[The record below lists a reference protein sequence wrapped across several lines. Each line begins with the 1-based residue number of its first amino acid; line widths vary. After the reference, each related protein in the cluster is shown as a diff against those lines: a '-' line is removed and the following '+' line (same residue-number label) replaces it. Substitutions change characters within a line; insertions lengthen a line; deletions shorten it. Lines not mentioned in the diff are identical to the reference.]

1 MSGAEQM
8 ADRLTAIADSGKV
21 GATSIRNLYTAAG
34 KGEAGLRALHAQS
47 DKLSKSLDTAK
58 KRVET
63 LTSVRDSVASKLS
76 GEFSIGAVAKRGF
89 VYGKDSMKSIQGA
102 ASAFLA
108 KVKGFGGKLKAL
120 QKMGYSGTIVQEIA
134 DMGIADGTHAADAL
148 LQAKPAE
155 VKNLNATYTAIGAA
169 STQAGT
175 YVTDAMFK
183 GGVNAASGLVK
194 GLQSQQGAIDKQME
208 RIGLGM
214 EDALKRALGLPV
226 PKRKAVGGRV
236 YGPGTTTSD
245 SVPHMLSKDEYVIK
259 ASVAK
264 RIGYD
269 ELDRMN
275 RGQMKPAITYR
286 PVAGAGA
293 GSVSRDV
300 HVHVD
305 AKPGLAHEYASDMAR
320 KSTVRLKDALHSIDI
335 R

>member
-1 MSGAEQM
+1 
-8 ADRLTAIADSGKV
+8 
-21 GATSIRNLYTAAG
+21 
-34 KGEAGLRALHAQS
+34 LHAQS

-76 GEFSIGAVAKRGF
+76 GEFSISAVAKRGF

-134 DMGIADGTHAADAL
+134 DMGITDGTHAADAL
-148 LQAKPAE
+148 MRAKPAE
-155 VKNLNATYTAIGAA
+155 VKTLNDTYKAIGTA

-259 ASVAK
+259 ASAAK